1 MKKLRCV
8 KPTIKELN
16 TFYQEKMGNTIPKN
30 KEYICKEPNQF
41 RPVAEYEDMGGVI
54 FSYIGT
60 KEPKDKHKQL
70 PPRGERTFGVPNEL
84 IVLTQQNDSE
94 KPVHTFIFCD
104 DEKQLEPI
112 NASLQKTAD
121 EMGVKFNPGHVHL
134 IPWDTDTYWTRDFA
148 PWWLYNEAT
157 KEYGIAKHIYTSL
170 GGGTVGLVEGSENAA
185 LDGGTGI
192 FRGNDDYGAVKLADF
207 LNAPIRQWNNAKW
220 HGQPNKEIIPENKW
234 FFTGMLHVGGN
245 YMCTTDG
252 RIASSYLAA
261 TQNELPSDEYY
272 DGNITVKSIDMRM
285 KYIMEQSN
293 RFLGA
298 QRYYALV
305 DPTGTYIGHI
315 DCWGKFL
322 SDNLLLLAES
332 NDKTINKG
340 LDEISNFLT
349 KCYENDGMG
358 STLTVKRVKCPDIYV
373 PNGGAECAT
382 TAPYTNSLILNNCVY
397 VPIADKK
404 YENANRA
411 ALEVYKEA
419 YPKNYK
425 IYGIRG
431 KKETPWLG
439 TDALHCRTNAIPRKV
454 VDRWLKSQELN
465 IDKMEEPVIRPH
477 EKETNI

>member
-1 MKKLRCV
+1 MTGKLIYA
-8 KPTIKELN
+8 KPTINELN
-16 TFYQEKMGNTIPKN
+16 TFYEEKMGSTAPEN
-30 KEYICKEPNQF
+30 KEYICETPNPF
-41 RPVAEYEDMGGVI
+41 RAVAEYEEMGGVI

-60 KEPKDKHKQL
+60 EEPKDKHKQL
-70 PPRGERTFGVPNEL
+70 PPKGERTFGVPNEL
-84 IVLTQQNDSE
+84 IVLTQQNDTD
-94 KPVHTFIFCD
+94 KPVHTFVFCD
-104 DEKQLEPI
+104 DEKQLDPI
-112 NASLQKTAD
+112 NESLQKTAD
-121 EMGVKFNPGHVHL
+121 EIGVKFNPSHVHL
-134 IPWDTDTYWTRDFA
+134 VPWDTDTYWTRDFA
-148 PWWLYNEAT
+148 PWWIYNKET
-157 KEYGIAKHIYTSL
+157 MEYGIAKHIYTSL

-192 FRGNDDYGAVKLADF
+192 FRGNDDYGAVKLADL

-220 HGQPNKEIIPENKW
+220 HGKPNKEIIPENKW

-261 TQNELPSDEYY
+261 TQNELPSDKY
-272 DGNITVKSIDMRM
+272 DNGNITAESIDMRM

-322 SDNLLLLAES
+322 ADNMLLLAKTSDE
-332 NDKTINKG
+332 TINKG
-340 LDEISNFLT
+340 LEEIGNFLKDCYT
-349 KCYENDGMG
+349 KEGKNNKLD
-358 STLTVKRVKCPDIYV
+358 VKYITCPDIYV
-373 PNGGAECAT
+373 PDGGNECAT

-397 VPIADKK
+397 VPIADEK
-404 YENANRA
+404 YESYN
-411 ALEVYKEA
+411 KEA
-419 YPKNYK
+419 LKVYEEAYSGKYK

-439 TDALHCRTNAIPRKV
+439 TDALHCRTNAIPRAV
-454 VDRWLKSQELN
+454 VDRWLKSQGLDT
-465 IDKMEEPVIRPH
+465 DKNRVPVIWP
-477 EKETNI
+477 K

>member
-1 MKKLRCV
+1 MQRKLMYS
-8 KPTIKELN
+8 KPTTEELN
-16 TFYQEKMGNTIPKN
+16 TIYEEKMGSTEPVN
-30 KEYICKEPNQF
+30 KEYFCDAPNPF
-41 RPVAEYEDMGGVI
+41 RAVAEYEEMGGVV

-60 KEPKDKHKQL
+60 REPEDKHRQL
-70 PPRGERTFGVPNEL
+70 PPGGERTFGVPDEL
-84 IVLTQQNDSE
+84 IVLTQQNDSD

-121 EMGVKFNPGHVHL
+121 KMGVKFNPDHVHL
-134 IPWDTDTYWTRDFA
+134 IPWDTDTYWTRDFS
-148 PWWLYNEAT
+148 PWWLYNKET
-157 KEYGIAKHIYTSL
+157 GEYGIAKHIYTSL

-185 LDGGTGI
+185 ITGGTGI

-207 LNAPIRQWNNAKW
+207 LNAPIRQWNNARW
-220 HGQPNKEIIPENKW
+220 HGQPGKKVIPENKW

-252 RIASSYLAA
+252 RIASSYLVA
-261 TQNELPSDEYY
+261 TQNELPSDVYH
-272 DGNITVKSIDMRM
+272 DGNITAESIDRRM
-285 KYIMEQSN
+285 NYIMEQSN

-322 SDNLLLLAES
+322 SDNTLLLAETS
-332 NDKTINKG
+332 DETINKD
-340 LDEISNFLT
+340 LTEIGRFLT
-349 KCYENDGMG
+349 DCYANDGMG
-358 STLTVKRVKCPDIYV
+358 SPLTVKRVKCPDIYV
-373 PNGGAECAT
+373 PDGGAGCAT
-382 TAPYTNSLILNNCVY
+382 TAPYTNSLILNKCVY
-397 VPIADKK
+397 VPVADEK
-404 YENANRA
+404 YEKENKA

-419 YPKNYK
+419 YPPEYK

-439 TDALHCRTNAIPRKV
+439 TDALHCRTNAIPRAV
-454 VDRWLKSQELN
+454 VDRWLESQGLD
-465 IDKMEEPVIRPH
+465 DKKEKVPVIWP
-477 EKETNI
+477 K